1 MRIKFR
7 ARLSLLLLAL
17 FVLVQL
23 PTFFAFYY
31 ATRQSA
37 LTQAQTRLASGARV
51 FADLL
56 NTRGAQLLDA
66 VRITTADFGF
76 KQAVATGDTPTIHS
90 VLYNQ
95 GHRISADL
103 MVLTDLDGRVVASL
117 DASGRSMPVGD
128 WAALV
133 THADAAAAGTT
144 MTLVNGRPYQLVIV
158 PVRAPTRIAWVGM
171 GFALDDKLAHSLKDL
186 AGVEVSFVARDAGGQ
201 RWLSSTLSAPG
212 EAAQQTLFAAAEG
225 ASGGSAPPRVLAVD
239 GQEYFTQWQ
248 PLRGSGGEIGALLQF
263 SRSQALAT
271 YRSLEHEL
279 LLIAALSLIAS
290 LAGALWLSRNV
301 TRPVSQ
307 LADAARRIGHGD
319 YLGTVPVQHNDE
331 LGELAQAFNGMQ
343 RGIARREQQI
353 AHAAFHDNLTAL
365 PNRASLQ
372 QALVDAL
379 VRVDGAGRTLAVLM
393 LDVDRFKEIND
404 TMGHAIGDRVLVEI
418 GRRLRAGLRD
428 EDTLARFGGDE
439 FVVLMEGIAS
449 DTLVQRAEQLLATV
463 AEPILADAMELF
475 LDVSV
480 GMALYPEHGDSAEEL
495 LRRADIAM
503 YDAKESRSRLQL
515 YRPGRDA
522 EHLYRLSLVNDL
534 RRAVPNNELVL
545 YYQPK
550 QQLCSGRVMN
560 VEALLRW
567 RHPQHGIIPPDDFIA
582 LAEHSGIIRTLT
594 DWVLHEVIRQCA
606 EWSAAG
612 LDIGIALNLSAMD
625 LGSGELPDLLA
636 RHLAEYRIDPSQL
649 VLEVTE
655 TAVMRDALYSL
666 EVLNRLKACGV
677 MLAIDDFG
685 TGYSSLSH
693 LKRLPVDELKIDKS
707 FVMGMAEDEDDAVI
721 VRSTIELA
729 HNMGLKVVA
738 EGVETEAAMEMLRSF
753 RCDSAQGY
761 LISRPM
767 AAADATRWLAAATE
781 EFARRPATGTA
792 ECGA

>member
-1 MRIKFR
+1 MRINFR
-7 ARLSLLLLAL
+7 GRLSLLLLAL

-56 NTRGAQLLDA
+56 STRGAQLLDA
-66 VRITTADFGF
+66 VQITTADFGF

-103 MVLTDLDGRVVASL
+103 MVLTDLDGRVIASL

-128 WAALV
+128 WAPLV
-133 THADAAAAGTT
+133 ANADSTAAGTT
-144 MTLVNGRPYQLVIV
+144 MTLINGRAYQLVIV

-171 GFALDDKLAHSLKDL
+171 GFALDDKLAQSLKDL
-186 AGVEVSFVARDAGGQ
+186 AGVEVTFVARDGGTQ
-201 RWLSSTLSAPG
+201 RWLSSTLPAPNDDDR
-212 EAAQQTLFAAAEG
+212 QVQFAAAHPEQ
-225 ASGGSAPPRVLAVD
+225 ATQPRVLSIG
-239 GQEYFTQWQ
+239 GQEYFSQWQ
-248 PLRGSGGEIGALLQF
+248 PLQGANGTLGALLQF

-271 YRSLEHEL
+271 YRPLEHEL

-290 LAGALWLSRNV
+290 LGGALWLSRNV

-319 YLGTVPVQHNDE
+319 YLGTVEVQHNDE
-331 LGELAQAFNGMQ
+331 LGELAHAFNGMQ

-353 AHAAFHDNLTAL
+353 AHAAFHDNLTTL

-372 QALVDAL
+372 QRLVEALPRA
-379 VRVDGAGRTLAVLM
+379 GAAGHTLAVLM

-404 TMGHAIGDRVLVEI
+404 TMGHAIGDRVLIEI

-428 EDTLARFGGDE
+428 ADMLARFGGDE
-439 FVVLMEGIAS
+439 FVVLMEGIAAS
-449 DTLVQRAEQLLATV
+449 ELVQRAEQLLATV
-463 AEPILADAMELF
+463 GEPITAEGMELF

-480 GMALYPEHGDSAEEL
+480 GMALFPEHGDNAEEL

-503 YDAKESRSRLQL
+503 YDAKESRTRLQL

-534 RRAVPNNELVL
+534 RRAVPNGELML

-550 QQLCSGRVMN
+550 QQLCSGRVVN

-612 LDIGIALNLSAMD
+612 MDIGIALNLSAMD

-636 RHLAEYRIDPSQL
+636 RHLAHYRIDPSQL

-738 EGVETEAAMEMLRSF
+738 EGVETEAAMEMLRGF

-781 EFARRPATGTA
+781 TYDRQTA
-792 ECGA
+792 PGPTECGA

>member
-1 MRIKFR
+1 MQVKFR

-56 NTRGAQLLDA
+56 STRGAQLLDA

-103 MVLTDLDGRVVASL
+103 MVLTDLEGRVVASL
-117 DASGRSMPVGD
+117 DAGGRSMPVGD
-128 WAALV
+128 WAGLV
-133 THADAAAAGTT
+133 AHADASSAGTT
-144 MTLVNGRPYQLVIV
+144 MTLINGRPYQLVIV

-186 AGVEVSFVARDAGGQ
+186 AGVEVTFVARDASGQ
-201 RWLSSTLSAPG
+201 RWLSSTLPAPG
-212 EAAQQTLFAAAEG
+212 ENDRQALFDAAVDPGRAAQ
-225 ASGGSAPPRVLAVD
+225 PRVLTIG
-239 GQEYFTQWQ
+239 GQDYFTQWQ
-248 PLRGSGGEIGALLQF
+248 PLQGSDGMLGALLQF
-263 SRSQALAT
+263 SRSQTLAA
-271 YRSLEHEL
+271 YQPLEREL

-301 TRPVSQ
+301 TRPVSL

-319 YLGTVPVQHNDE
+319 YLGAVPVQHHDE

-372 QALVDAL
+372 RALTDAL
-379 VRVDGAGRTLAVLM
+379 VRTDTAGRTLAVLM

-428 EDTLARFGGDE
+428 EDMLARFGGDE
-439 FVVLMEGIAS
+439 FVVLMEGIAA
-449 DTLVQRAEQLLATV
+449 DELIQRAEQLLATV
-463 AEPILADAMELF
+463 GEPVTAEAMELF

-480 GMALYPEHGDSAEEL
+480 GMALFPEHGDSAEEL

-503 YDAKESRSRLQL
+503 YDAKESRSQLQL

-522 EHLYRLSLVNDL
+522 EHLHRLSLVNDL
-534 RRAVPNNELVL
+534 RRAVPNGELEL

-550 QQLCSGRVMN
+550 MQLCSRRVAN

-567 RHPQHGIIPPDDFIA
+567 HHPQHGIVPPDDFIA

-612 LDIGIALNLSAMD
+612 MDIGIALNLSAMD

-781 EFARRPATGTA
+781 EFARRPANDAT

>member
-56 NTRGAQLLDA
+56 STRGAQLLDA
-66 VRITTADFGF
+66 VQITTADFGF

-103 MVLTDLDGRVVASL
+103 MVLTDLDGRVVAGL
-117 DASGRSMPVGD
+117 DAGGRSMPVGD
-128 WAALV
+128 WATLV
-133 THADAAAAGTT
+133 AHADATAAGTT
-144 MTLVNGRPYQLVIV
+144 MTLINGRPYQLVIV

-186 AGVEVSFVARDAGGQ
+186 AGVEVTFVARDAGGQ
-201 RWLSSTLSAPG
+201 RWLSSTLPAPG
-212 EAAQQTLFAAAEG
+212 DIERQALFDAAASPGRAAQ
-225 ASGGSAPPRVLAVD
+225 PRMLALG

-248 PLRGSGGEIGALLQF
+248 PLQGGDGMLGALLQF

-279 LLIAALSLIAS
+279 LLIAGLSLIAS

-319 YLGTVPVQHNDE
+319 YLGTVEVQHNDE
-331 LGELAQAFNGMQ
+331 LGELAHAFNGMQ

-379 VRVDGAGRTLAVLM
+379 VRAGNAGHTLAVLM

-428 EDTLARFGGDE
+428 EDMLARFGGDE
-439 FVVLMEGIAS
+439 FVVLMEGIAA
-449 DTLVQRAEQLLATV
+449 DELVQRAEQLLATV
-463 AEPILADAMELF
+463 GEPILAEAMELF

-480 GMALYPEHGDSAEEL
+480 GMALFPEHGDTAEEL

-503 YDAKESRSRLQL
+503 YDAKESRSQLQL

-534 RRAVPNNELVL
+534 RRAVPNGELLL

-550 QQLCSGRVMN
+550 MQLCSRRVVN

-612 LDIGIALNLSAMD
+612 MDIGIALNLSAMD

-636 RHLAEYRIDPSQL
+636 RHLAHYRIDPSQL

-781 EFARRPATGTA
+781 EFARRPPADTA

>member
-1 MRIKFR
+1 MSIKFR
-7 ARLSLLLLAL
+7 ERLALLLLAL
-17 FVLVQL
+17 FVLVQV
-23 PTFFAFYY
+23 PTFVAFYY

-37 LTQAQTRLASGARV
+37 LSQAQTRLASGARV

-56 NTRGAQLLDA
+56 QTRGAQLEDA
-66 VRITTADFGF
+66 VRITTSDFGF

-103 MVLTDLDGRVVASL
+103 MVLTSLDGRVVAAL
-117 DASGRSMPVGD
+117 DANGKTMAVGD
-128 WAALV
+128 WTALV
-133 THADAAAAGTT
+133 AHAGEVAGTT
-144 MTLVNGRPYQLVIV
+144 VTLIDGRPYQLVIV

-171 GFALDDKLAHSLKDL
+171 GFALDDALARSLKDL
-186 AGVEVSFVARDAGGQ
+186 AGVEVTFLARDRAGH
-201 RWLSSTLSAPG
+201 RWLRTTLSALDDTG
-212 EAAQQTLFAAAEG
+212 RRALFDAT
-225 ASGGSAPPRVLAVD
+225 GSDNPVPRVLSLGPQD
-239 GQEYFTQWQ
+239 YFTQWK
-248 PLRGSGGEIGALLQF
+248 PLQGDDGMLGALLQF
-263 SRSQALAT
+263 SRSEALAT

-279 LLIAALSLIAS
+279 LLIALLSLVAS
-290 LAGALWLSRNV
+290 LGGALWLSRNV
-301 TRPVSQ
+301 TRPVSL

-331 LGELAQAFNGMQ
+331 LGELAHAFNGMQ

-372 QALVDAL
+372 QSLVDAL
-379 VRVDGAGRTLAVLM
+379 VRAAGAGHTLAVLM

-404 TMGHAIGDRVLVEI
+404 TMGHGIGDRVLVEI
-418 GRRLRAGLRD
+418 GRRLRSGLRD
-428 EDTLARFGGDE
+428 DDVLARFGGDE
-439 FVVLMEGIAS
+439 FVVLMEGIHA
-449 DTLVQRAEQLLATV
+449 DDLMRRAEELLDAV
-463 AEPILADAMELF
+463 AQPIRADAMELF

-480 GMALYPEHGDSAEEL
+480 GMALFPEHGDVAEEL

-503 YDAKESRSRLQL
+503 YDAKEARARLQL

-534 RRAVPNNELVL
+534 RRAVPNNELEL
-545 YYQPK
+545 HYQPK
-550 QQLCSGRVMN
+550 LQLCSQRVLN

-567 RHPQHGIIPPDDFIA
+567 RHPQHGLIPPDDFIA
-582 LAEHSGIIRTLT
+582 LAEHSGIIRSLT

-606 EWSAAG
+606 EWSAQG
-612 LDIGIALNLSAMD
+612 MDIGVALNLSAMD
-625 LGSGELPDLLA
+625 LGSGELPDVLA
-636 RHLAEYRIDPSQL
+636 RHLATYGIDPGRL

-738 EGVETEAAMEMLRSF
+738 EGVETDAAMQMLRGF

-767 AAADATRWLAAATE
+767 PAADATRWLADACA
-781 EFARRPATGTA
+781 EFAARPAA
-792 ECGA
+792 EAQDCRA

>member
-56 NTRGAQLLDA
+56 STRGAQLLDA
-66 VRITTADFGF
+66 VQITTADFGF

-117 DASGRSMPVGD
+117 DAGGRSMPVGD

-133 THADAAAAGTT
+133 AHADAASAGTT
-144 MTLVNGRPYQLVIV
+144 MTLINGRPYQLVIV

-186 AGVEVSFVARDAGGQ
+186 AGVEVTFVARDAGGQ
-201 RWLSSTLSAPG
+201 RWLSSTLAAPG
-212 EAAQQTLFAAAEG
+212 DTDRQALFDAAVDPGRAAQ
-225 ASGGSAPPRVLAVD
+225 PRVLAIG
-239 GQEYFTQWQ
+239 GQDYFTQWQ
-248 PLRGSGGEIGALLQF
+248 PLQGSGGMLGALLQF

-279 LLIAALSLIAS
+279 LLIAGLSLIAS

-319 YLGTVPVQHNDE
+319 YLGTVPVQHHDE

-372 QALVDAL
+372 QALVEAL
-379 VRVDGAGRTLAVLM
+379 VRAGTAGHTLAVLM

-428 EDTLARFGGDE
+428 EDMLARFGGDE
-439 FVVLMEGIAS
+439 FVVLMEGIAA
-449 DTLVQRAEQLLATV
+449 DELVQRAEQLLATV
-463 AEPILADAMELF
+463 GEPILAEAMELF

-480 GMALYPEHGDSAEEL
+480 GMALFPEHGDTAEEL

-503 YDAKESRSRLQL
+503 YDAKESRSQLQL

-534 RRAVPNNELVL
+534 RRAVPNGELLL

-550 QQLCSGRVMN
+550 QQLCSGRVVN

-612 LDIGIALNLSAMD
+612 MDIGIALNLSAMD

-636 RHLAEYRIDPSQL
+636 RHLAHYRIDPSQL

-781 EFARRPATGTA
+781 EFARRPPADAA

>member
-56 NTRGAQLLDA
+56 STRGAQLLDA
-66 VRITTADFGF
+66 VQITTADFGF

-103 MVLTDLDGRVVASL
+103 MVLTDLDGRVVAGL
-117 DASGRSMPVGD
+117 DAGGRSMPVGD
-128 WAALV
+128 WATLV
-133 THADAAAAGTT
+133 AHADAPAAGTT
-144 MTLVNGRPYQLVIV
+144 MTLINGRPYQLVIV

-186 AGVEVSFVARDAGGQ
+186 AGVEVTFVARDAGGQ
-201 RWLSSTLSAPG
+201 RWLSSTLPAPG
-212 EAAQQTLFAAAEG
+212 DTERQALFDAAAGPGRAAQ
-225 ASGGSAPPRVLAVD
+225 PRMLALG

-248 PLRGSGGEIGALLQF
+248 PLQGGDGMLGALLQF

-279 LLIAALSLIAS
+279 LLIAGLSLIAS

-319 YLGTVPVQHNDE
+319 YLGTVEVQHNDE
-331 LGELAQAFNGMQ
+331 LGELAHAFNGMQ

-379 VRVDGAGRTLAVLM
+379 VRAGNAGHTLAVLM

-428 EDTLARFGGDE
+428 EDMLARFGGDE
-439 FVVLMEGIAS
+439 FVVLMEGIAA
-449 DTLVQRAEQLLATV
+449 DELVQRAEQLLATV
-463 AEPILADAMELF
+463 GEPILAEAMELF

-480 GMALYPEHGDSAEEL
+480 GMALFPEHGDTAEEL

-503 YDAKESRSRLQL
+503 YDAKESRSQLQL

-534 RRAVPNNELVL
+534 RRAVPNGELLL

-550 QQLCSGRVMN
+550 MQLCSRRVVN

-612 LDIGIALNLSAMD
+612 MDIGIALNLSAMD

-636 RHLAEYRIDPSQL
+636 RHLAHYRIDPSQL

-781 EFARRPATGTA
+781 EFASRPATGPA